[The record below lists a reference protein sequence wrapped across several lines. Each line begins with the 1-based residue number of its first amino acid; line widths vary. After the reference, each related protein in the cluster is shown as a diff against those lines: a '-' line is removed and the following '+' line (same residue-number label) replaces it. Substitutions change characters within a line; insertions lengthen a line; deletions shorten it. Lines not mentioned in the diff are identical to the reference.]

1 MMDASTDSRVIPL
14 AVDLDGT
21 LIAGDLLWET
31 LFAVIKKQPLCLFLI
46 PIWLL
51 NGGKARLKNE
61 IASRIAIKPEL
72 LPYRAE
78 FLSYLQAQ
86 KATGRILVLATASP
100 RKYADAIATHLN
112 LFDHVIAS
120 SETENLRSKSKR
132 DALVALYGEAGF
144 DYAGNSRDDIAV
156 FDAARQSVVVAP
168 DKAAKNWQK
177 NNGGMVFDAEPLRA
191 KTIIKML
198 RCHQWLK
205 NVLIAVPIVL
215 AHDVLDIGLIA
226 AVALAMLAFS
236 ATASAIYILND
247 LFDLEADR
255 AHHRKKR
262 RPFAAGEISVPTGLA
277 TMLVLLGVAAVT
289 CLFLPP
295 LFALVLLV
303 YLVATTAYSIAV
315 KRMLLIDIL
324 MLAGLYTMRLI
335 AGAAATGIEASF
347 WLLAFSGFFFL
358 SLALVKRYVELANT
372 DVPAGERVAGRGYR
386 PEDLPMVMQAGV
398 SSAFAAT
405 LVLALYIDSIAVRE
419 LYHEPMMIWPLVPVV
434 LYINLRL
441 WVLAARGQM
450 DEDPVVFI
458 IQDWRSQIMVGLSL
472 LLLTVAATF

>member
-1 MMDASTDSRVIPL
+1 MMDINANTRIFPL

-31 LFAVIKKQPLCLFLI
+31 LFTLIKKYPVCLFLI
-46 PIWLL
+46 PVWLMR
-51 NGGKARLKNE
+51 GGKVRLKNE
-61 IASRIAIKPEL
+61 IASRVAINPVL

-78 FLSYLQAQ
+78 FLDYLRKE
-86 KATGRILVLATASP
+86 KADGRKLVLATASSYQ
-100 RKYADAIATHLN
+100 YADAIAAHLG

-120 SETENLRSKSKR
+120 SEHENMRSIAKR
-132 DALVALYGEAGF
+132 DALVSLYGEAGF

-156 FDAARQSVVVAP
+156 FEAARQSVIVAP
-168 DKAAKNWQK
+168 DRAAKNWQK
-177 NNGGMVFDAEPLRA
+177 QHGGQVFEATPFHF

-205 NVLIAVPIVL
+205 NVLIAVPLVL
-215 AHDVLDIGLIA
+215 AHDVLNIGLLIL
-226 AVALAMLAFS
+226 VALAMAAFS
-236 ATASAIYILND
+236 FTASAIYILND

-255 AHHRKKR
+255 AHARKKN
-262 RPFAAGEISVPTGLA
+262 RPFAAGEISVPKGLCA
-277 TMLVLLGVAAVT
+277 MVLLLGIAGLICT
-289 CLFLPP
+289 LLPP
-295 LFALVLLV
+295 LFAVVMVV
-303 YLVATTAYSIAV
+303 YLISTTAYSISV

-335 AGAAATGIEASF
+335 AGAAATGTEASF

-372 DVPAGERVAGRGYR
+372 DAPIGERVAGRGYR
-386 PEDLPMVMQAGV
+386 PEDLPMVMQAGI

-405 LVLALYIDSIAVRE
+405 LVLALYIDSGAVRQ
-419 LYHEPMMIWPLVPVV
+419 LYDHPWMIWPLAPVV

-441 WVLAARGQM
+441 WVLAARGEM
-450 DEDPVVFI
+450 EEDPVVFI

-472 LLLTVAATF
+472 ALLTVAAYF

>member
-1 MMDASTDSRVIPL
+1 MDANTDTRAIPL

-21 LIAGDLLWET
+21 LIAADLLWET
-31 LFAVIKKQPLCLFLI
+31 LFALIKKHPICLFLI
-46 PIWLL
+46 PVWLMR
-51 NGGKARLKNE
+51 GGKARLKHE
-61 IASRIAIKPEL
+61 IAKRVAINATL
-72 LPYRAE
+72 LPYRQDVLAYLAE
-78 FLSYLQAQ
+78 Q
-86 KATGRILVLATASP
+86 KSTGRILVLATASS
-100 RKYADAIATHLN
+100 RVYAEAIAEYLG
-112 LFDHVIAS
+112 LFDRVLAS
-120 SETENLRSKSKR
+120 TETENLRSKSKR
-132 DALVALYGEAGF
+132 QALTALYGEAGF

-156 FDAARQSVVVAP
+156 FEAARQSVVVAP
-168 DKAAKNWQK
+168 DRAAKAWQK
-177 NNGGMVFDAEPLRA
+177 QNGGLLFIAEPLRL

-205 NVLIAVPIVL
+205 NGLIAVPIVL
-215 AHDVLDIGLIA
+215 AHDVLNVGLLT
-226 AVALAMLAFS
+226 AVALAILAFS

-255 AHHRKKR
+255 AHPRKQH
-262 RPFAAGEISVPTGLA
+262 RPFASGKVSVPQGLTA
-277 TMLVLLGVAAVT
+277 MVVLLGIASAT
-289 CLFLPP
+289 CVFLPP
-295 LFALVLLV
+295 MFALVLLA
-303 YLVATTAYSIAV
+303 YLIATTAYSIAV

-372 DVPAGERVAGRGYR
+372 DAAVGERVAGRGYR

-405 LVLALYIDSIAVRE
+405 LVLALYIDSAAVRE
-419 LYHEPMMIWPLVPVV
+419 LYGHPWMIWPLAPVV

-441 WVLAARGQM
+441 WILALRGQM

-472 LLLTVAATF
+472 VLLTAAAYF

>member
-1 MMDASTDSRVIPL
+1 MDANTNTRLIPL

-21 LIAGDLLWET
+21 LIAADLLWET
-31 LFAVIKKQPLCLFLI
+31 LFALLKKHPLYLFLI

-51 NGGKARLKNE
+51 LGGKARLKTE
-61 IASRIAIKPEL
+61 IANRVSINVEL
-72 LPYRAE
+72 LPYRPE
-78 FLSYLQAQ
+78 FLDYLRTE
-86 KATGRILVLATASP
+86 KAAGRTLILATASH
-100 RKYADAIATHLN
+100 RKYADEIAAYLG
-112 LFDHVIAS
+112 LFDSVIAS
-120 SETENLRSKSKR
+120 DETRNLRSNSKR
-132 DALVALYGEAGF
+132 DALLVLYGEAGF
-144 DYAGNSRDDIAV
+144 DYAGNSRDDVAV
-156 FDAARQSVVVAP
+156 FEAARQSVVVAP
-168 DKAAKNWQK
+168 DRAAAAWQK
-177 NNGGMVFDAEPLRA
+177 QHGGQFFRAEPVGL
-191 KTIIKML
+191 KTVIKML

-205 NVLIAVPIVL
+205 NVLIAVPLVL
-215 AHDVLDIGLIA
+215 AHNVLDFRQIS
-226 AVALAMLAFS
+226 AVALAMVAFS

-255 AHHRKKR
+255 AHAKKKK
-262 RPFAAGEISVPTGLA
+262 RPFAAGQISVPSGLA
-277 TMLVLLGVAAVT
+277 GMVVLLSVAAFI

-295 LFALVLLV
+295 LFAVVMAV
-303 YLVATTAYSIAV
+303 YLVATTAYSISV

-335 AGAAATGIEASF
+335 AGATATGIDASF

-372 DVPAGERVAGRGYR
+372 DVPVGERVAGRGYR

-405 LVLALYIDSIAVRE
+405 LVLALYIDSVAVRE
-419 LYHEPMMIWPLVPVV
+419 LYGHPWMIWPLAPVV

-441 WVLAARGQM
+441 WVLAQRGQM

-472 LLLTVAATF
+472 VLLTVAAYF